1 MPSGWIL
8 NFDLYLQGE
17 GETEQVCGEKLLGTR
32 RASQQIWQT
41 PATEIREVSWRAA
54 GRRRQISR
62 RPPVIS
68 PAPSAT
74 ESAIVRVY
82 NSYADVL
89 LDANNLWMSDIGIC
103 QKKNGQYSWTIYL
116 YRYIWR
122 NSLLH
127 HLPRRKK
134 CLSTLRPN
142 VSKTKVKF
150 WYKNISFSLA
160 HTQTTFLSP
169 QVFLD

>member
-8 NFDLYLQGE
+8 NFDLCLQGE

-103 QKKNGQYSWTIYL
+103 QKKMDSIREPSIY
-116 YRYIWR
+116 IGIFGA
-122 NSLLH
+122 
-127 HLPRRKK
+127 
-134 CLSTLRPN
+134 TLFFIIYHGEKN
-142 VSKTKVKF
+142 VSQLWGQMCQKQKSSFDTR
-150 WYKNISFSLA
+150 ISLFR
-160 HTQTTFLSP
+160 
-169 QVFLD
+169 